1 MTEFCDWIAV
11 IFMFFALVLAFL
23 EARPVASPPAARWS
37 WTCACVAFLAYFI
50 PIALH
55 ASGIAVS

>member
-11 IFMFFALVLAFL
+11 IFMFFALALEVL
-23 EARPVASPPAARWS
+23 EARTGPTPPSARWS
-37 WTCACVAFLAYFI
+37 WACACVAFLAYFV